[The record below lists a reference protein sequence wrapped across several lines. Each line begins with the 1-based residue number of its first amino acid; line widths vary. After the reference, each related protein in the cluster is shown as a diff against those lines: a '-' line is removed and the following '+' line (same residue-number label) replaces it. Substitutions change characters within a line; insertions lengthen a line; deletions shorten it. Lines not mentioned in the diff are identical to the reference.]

1 MRILI
6 KIIKLL
12 IIKME
17 RFISNYDKFLEEVKN
32 SLEKKVET
40 CETDEEK
47 LLFFVNNWYP
57 HMNAVS
63 EGKYDYFTDN
73 INPNV
78 FSNITFKELYDSS
91 SDENKF
97 VIWEYLQTL
106 YALSVSLVKTR
117 EDLKDDVKEAIE
129 NFPALI
135 SNIVS
140 FKKSKKEQEVPKL
153 NKEFIEKSSI
163 AKLAKEISEEID
175 AKQFLNLNED
185 MKNMSN
191 PMEMMNSLFSGD
203 NSNGIGKL
211 MSAVSEKLKTKMDS
225 GEIDNETLLKDAT
238 SMLGNLGGLGGD
250 NKNGP
255 DLSNIMQMA
264 QNLSSMSDLFEGQ
277 GRKKPSARKVRR
289 KIKKKKNKKK

>member
-57 HMNAVS
+57 HMNAIS
-63 EGKYDYFTDN
+63 EGKYDYFTDD

-175 AKQFLNLNED
+175 AKEFLNLNED
-185 MKNMSN
+185 MNNMSN

-211 MSAVSEKLKTKMDS
+211 MGAVSEKLKSKMDS

-238 SMLGNLGGLGGD
+238 SMLGNLGGLGD

-289 KIKKKKNKKK
+289 KIKKKKNKK

>member
-1 MRILI
+1 
-6 KIIKLL
+6 
-12 IIKME
+12 ME

-63 EGKYDYFTDN
+63 EGKYDYFTDD

-117 EDLKDDVKEAIE
+117 EDLKDDVKDAIE

-140 FKKSKKEQEVPKL
+140 FKKSKKEQKVPKL

-175 AKQFLNLNED
+175 AKEFLNLNED

-211 MSAVSEKLKTKMDS
+211 MGAVSEKLKSKMDS

-238 SMLGNLGGLGGD
+238 SMLGNLGGLGD

-289 KIKKKKNKKK
+289 KIKKKKNKK

>member
-1 MRILI
+1 
-6 KIIKLL
+6 
-12 IIKME
+12 ME

-57 HMNAVS
+57 HMSAVS
-63 EGKYDYFTDN
+63 EGKYDYFTND
-73 INPNV
+73 INPNI

-175 AKQFLNLNED
+175 AKEFLNLNED

-211 MSAVSEKLKTKMDS
+211 MGAVSEKLKSKMDS

-238 SMLGNLGGLGGD
+238 SMLGNLGGLGD

-289 KIKKKKNKKK
+289 KIKKKKNKKHK

>member
-57 HMNAVS
+57 HMGAIS
-63 EGKYDYFTDN
+63 EGKYDYFTDD

-175 AKQFLNLNED
+175 AKEFLNLNED

-211 MSAVSEKLKTKMDS
+211 MGAVSEKLKSKMDS

-238 SMLGNLGGLGGD
+238 SMLGNLGGLGD

-289 KIKKKKNKKK
+289 KIKKKKNKK

>member
-63 EGKYDYFTDN
+63 EGTYDYFTDD

-175 AKQFLNLNED
+175 AKEFLNLNED
-185 MKNMSN
+185 MNNMSN

-211 MSAVSEKLKTKMDS
+211 MGAVSEKLKSKMDS

-238 SMLGNLGGLGGD
+238 SMLGNLGGLGD

-289 KIKKKKNKKK
+289 KIKKKKNKK

>member
-63 EGKYDYFTDN
+63 EGKYDYFTDD

-117 EDLKDDVKEAIE
+117 EDLKDDVREAIE

-175 AKQFLNLNED
+175 AKEFLNLNED

-211 MSAVSEKLKTKMDS
+211 MGAVSEKLKSKMDS

-289 KIKKKKNKKK
+289 KIKKKKNKK

>member
-63 EGKYDYFTDN
+63 EGKYDYFTDD

-175 AKQFLNLNED
+175 AKEFLNLNED
-185 MKNMSN
+185 MNNMSN

-211 MSAVSEKLKTKMDS
+211 MGAVSEKLKSKMDS

-238 SMLGNLGGLGGD
+238 SMLGNLGGLGD

-289 KIKKKKNKKK
+289 KIKKKKNKK

>member
-57 HMNAVS
+57 HMGAIS
-63 EGKYDYFTDN
+63 EGKYDYFTDD

-140 FKKSKKEQEVPKL
+140 FKKSKKEHEVPKL

-175 AKQFLNLNED
+175 AKEFLNLNED

-211 MSAVSEKLKTKMDS
+211 MGAVSEKLKSKMDS

-238 SMLGNLGGLGGD
+238 SMLGNLGGLGD

-289 KIKKKKNKKK
+289 KIKKKKNKK

>member
-63 EGKYDYFTDN
+63 EGKYDYFTDD

-78 FSNITFKELYDSS
+78 FLNITFKELYDSS

-175 AKQFLNLNED
+175 AKEFLNLNED
-185 MKNMSN
+185 MNNMSN

-211 MSAVSEKLKTKMDS
+211 MGAVSEKLKSKMDS

-238 SMLGNLGGLGGD
+238 SMLGNLGGLGD

-289 KIKKKKNKKK
+289 KIKKKKNKK

>member
-175 AKQFLNLNED
+175 AKEFLNLNED
-185 MKNMSN
+185 MNNMSN

-211 MSAVSEKLKTKMDS
+211 MGAVSEKLKSKMDS

-238 SMLGNLGGLGGD
+238 SMLGNLGGLGD

-289 KIKKKKNKKK
+289 KIKKKKNKK

>member
-63 EGKYDYFTDN
+63 EGKYDYFTDD

-175 AKQFLNLNED
+175 AKEFLNLNED

-211 MSAVSEKLKTKMDS
+211 MGAVSEKLKSKMDS

-289 KIKKKKNKKK
+289 KIKKKKNKK

>member
-1 MRILI
+1 
-6 KIIKLL
+6 
-12 IIKME
+12 ME

-57 HMNAVS
+57 HMGAIS
-63 EGKYDYFTDN
+63 EGKYDYFTDD

-175 AKQFLNLNED
+175 AKEFLNLNED

-211 MSAVSEKLKTKMDS
+211 MGAVSEKLKSKMDS

-238 SMLGNLGGLGGD
+238 SMLGNLGGLGD

-289 KIKKKKNKKK
+289 KIKKKKNKK

>member
-63 EGKYDYFTDN
+63 EGKYDYFTDD

-175 AKQFLNLNED
+175 AKEFLNLNED

-211 MSAVSEKLKTKMDS
+211 MGAVSEKLKSKMDS

-238 SMLGNLGGLGGD
+238 SMLGNLGGLGD

-289 KIKKKKNKKK
+289 KIKKKKNKK

>member
-175 AKQFLNLNED
+175 AKEFLNLNED

-238 SMLGNLGGLGGD
+238 SMLGNLGGLGD

-289 KIKKKKNKKK
+289 KIKKKKNKK

>member
-57 HMNAVS
+57 HMGAVS
-63 EGKYDYFTDN
+63 EGKYDYFTDD

-140 FKKSKKEQEVPKL
+140 FKKSKKEQ
-153 NKEFIEKSSI
+153 FIEKSSI

-175 AKQFLNLNED
+175 AKEFLNLNED

-211 MSAVSEKLKTKMDS
+211 MGAVSEKLKSKMDS

-238 SMLGNLGGLGGD
+238 SMLGNLGGLGD

-289 KIKKKKNKKK
+289 KIKKKKNKK

>member
-1 MRILI
+1 
-6 KIIKLL
+6 
-12 IIKME
+12 ME

-57 HMNAVS
+57 HMGAVS
-63 EGKYDYFTDN
+63 EGKYDYFTND
-73 INPNV
+73 INPNI

-175 AKQFLNLNED
+175 AKEFLNLNED

-211 MSAVSEKLKTKMDS
+211 MGAVSEKLKSKMDS

-238 SMLGNLGGLGGD
+238 SMLGNLGGLGD

-289 KIKKKKNKKK
+289 KIKKKKNKK

>member
-1 MRILI
+1 
-6 KIIKLL
+6 
-12 IIKME
+12 ME

-57 HMNAVS
+57 HMSAVS
-63 EGKYDYFTDN
+63 EGKYDYFTND
-73 INPNV
+73 INPNI

-175 AKQFLNLNED
+175 AKEFLNLNED

-211 MSAVSEKLKTKMDS
+211 MGAVSEKLKSKMDS

-238 SMLGNLGGLGGD
+238 SMLGNLGGLGD

-289 KIKKKKNKKK
+289 KIKRKKIKKIKNSNYI

>member
-1 MRILI
+1 
-6 KIIKLL
+6 
-12 IIKME
+12 ME
-17 RFISNYDKFLEEVKN
+17 RFISNYDKFLEEVEN

-40 CETDEEK
+40 CETDEDK

-63 EGKYDYFTDN
+63 EGNYDYFTDD

-78 FSNITFKELYDSS
+78 FLNITFKELYDSS

-117 EDLKDDVKEAIE
+117 EDLKDNVKEAIE

-140 FKKSKKEQEVPKL
+140 FKKTKKEQLPKL

-185 MKNMSN
+185 MKNMNN

-225 GEIDNETLLKDAT
+225 GEIDNETLLCLIYLKDKVV
-238 SMLGNLGGLGGD
+238 
-250 NKNGP
+250 KNP
-255 DLSNIMQMA
+255 A
-264 QNLSSMSDLFEGQ
+264 QEKFVEKLK
-277 GRKKPSARKVRR
+277 RKKR
-289 KIKKKKNKKK
+289 KINKLFNITK

>member
-1 MRILI
+1 
-6 KIIKLL
+6 
-12 IIKME
+12 ME

-57 HMNAVS
+57 HMNAIS
-63 EGKYDYFTDN
+63 EGKYDYFTDD

-175 AKQFLNLNED
+175 AKEFLNLNED
-185 MKNMSN
+185 MNNMSN

-211 MSAVSEKLKTKMDS
+211 MGAVSEKLKSKMDS

-238 SMLGNLGGLGGD
+238 SMLGNLGGLGD

-289 KIKKKKNKKK
+289 KIKKKKNKK

>member
-63 EGKYDYFTDN
+63 EGKYDYFTDD

-175 AKQFLNLNED
+175 AKEFLNLNED

-211 MSAVSEKLKTKMDS
+211 MGAVSEKLKSKMDS

-250 NKNGP
+250 NKNRP

-289 KIKKKKNKKK
+289 KIKKKKNKK